1 MIDTLRTAAPEH
13 IGPGTEVTLSDP
25 STGTETVQ
33 RQHRSARRALALGLH
48 GPQSIAAKGSHAVCS
63 RSSRSATL
71 ALCLLPAAARAAGPE
86 HWGPFTS
93 AYSFIGPSCDGFD
106 IRIEGTET
114 RSATVFF
121 DDDRVDH
128 VIERVVAPHD
138 VLTNTVTGESIVL
151 RGEFTHFYDRN
162 PGTDTFRVAITGFRS
177 FVNRRG
183 EGVVLR
189 DVGRIVYDTQF
200 QENVLFA
207 AGVHD
212 LAHDADIEPALCAA
226 LA

>member
-1 MIDTLRTAAPEH
+1 MRRLLPPSPTSGVRFKSTL
-13 IGPGTEVTLSDP
+13 L
-25 STGTETVQ
+25 
-33 RQHRSARRALALGLH
+33 
-48 GPQSIAAKGSHAVCS
+48 
-63 RSSRSATL
+63 ATL

-86 HWGPFTS
+86 HVGPFTDT
-93 AYSFIGPSCDGFD
+93 YSFIGPSCDGFD

-121 DDDRVDH
+121 DDEGEVDH

-162 PGTDTFRVAITGFRS
+162 PGTDSFTVAITGFRY
-177 FVNRRG
+177 FVNRQG

-189 DVGRIVYDTQF
+189 DVGRIVYATQF
-200 QENVLFA
+200 QQDVLFA
-207 AGVHD
+207 AGVHE
-212 LAHDADIEPALCAA
+212 LAYDADIAPALCAA